1 MSDSSTKI
9 TGIVVDDEPDIVD
22 VFSEMLEERGVE
34 VVGKGFNGKD
44 AIDLYFAN
52 KPDIVFVD
60 MMMPDGS
67 GFYAIKKIREKDKEA
82 ALIAVTADVTSLTQE
97 KLKKLKVNGV
107 VYKPIDMDELM
118 EIVKTIQNSKHN
130 K

>member
-1 MSDSSTKI
+1 MSDSTKRI

-22 VFSEMLEERGVE
+22 VFSEMLEDRGIE
-34 VVGKGFNGKD
+34 VIGKGGNGKE

-52 KPDIVFVD
+52 NPDIVFVD

-67 GFYAIKKIREKDKEA
+67 GFYAIKKIRAKDSKA
-82 ALIAVTADVTSLTQE
+82 VIIAVTADVTSLTEE
-97 KLKKLKVNGV
+97 KLKKLKVNGI
-107 VYKPIDMDELM
+107 VYKPIDMDNLM
-118 EIVKTIQNSKHN
+118 EIVKISQISKIS